1 MEPFVVLLYGS
12 LVYLLG
18 NNLFPF
24 CKIRFKISAF
34 IMVWFGLW
42 CLSPLST
49 IFQLYHGCQFYWWRK
64 PEYPEKT
71 TDLSQVTDE
80 LYHISWRWLYWS
92 LVTMKRFLVFLK
104 FHYKSSVVKDGQK
117 CKERRSRLDY
127 TMSLE
132 DDAIFQNCI
141 FAHQSFQK

>member
-1 MEPFVVLLYGS
+1 MEPFFVLLYGS

-49 IFQLYHGCQFYWWRK
+49 IFQLYHGGQFYWWRK

-80 LYHISWRWLYWS
+80 LDHISWRWLYWS

-104 FHYKSSVVKDGQK
+104 FHYKST
-117 CKERRSRLDY
+117 RLY
-127 TMSLE
+127 KVTGGWCHISGLYLCPSKLSEITFSWKSNM
-132 DDAIFQNCI
+132 
-141 FAHQSFQK
+141 